1 MPPHCDSLDGPV
13 VRAARRALGEEDVTL
28 VLPFVPKTGEKDV
41 TELFHKVLHAR
52 KADPVSREVADEHF
66 FDTVVRLHRAGE
78 GAPFTGLKPAG
89 LDVGPVIP
97 VAEHAAESGE
107 SHALEEVLVSVVR
120 SEVKRRLRH
129 LAHLRPEAGHGVD
142 HAREYVKA
150 SLGLQVWA
158 HGLYTAA
165 RTEPHAAAHEH

>member
-1 MPPHCDSLDGPV
+1 V
-13 VRAARRALGEEDVTL
+13 VRAARRALGEERVAV
-28 VLPFVPKTGEKDV
+28 VLPFVPKAAEKEV
-41 TELFHKVLHAR
+41 TELFHKVVHAR
-52 KADPVSREVADEHF
+52 KADPVSRDVADEHF

-97 VAEHAAESGE
+97 VAEHAAESGDGR
-107 SHALEEVLVSVVR
+107 ALEDILVDVVR
-120 SEVKRRLRH
+120 AEVQRRLRH
-129 LAHLRPEAGHGVD
+129 LAHLRPEMEHGVD

-158 HGLYTAA
+158 HALYTAA
-165 RTEPHAAAHEH
+165 QTEPHAAAHEH